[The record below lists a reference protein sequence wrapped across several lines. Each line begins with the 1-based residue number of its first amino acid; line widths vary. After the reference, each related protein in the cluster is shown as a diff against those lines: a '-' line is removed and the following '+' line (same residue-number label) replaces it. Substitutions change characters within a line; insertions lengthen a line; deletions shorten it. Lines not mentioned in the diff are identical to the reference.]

1 MPLRRVW
8 CSSGL
13 VCWWERRGQ
22 GTLSAGHCL
31 LCPSSGVILQNSC
44 EIVGERHCETAGGAT
59 PCTGVAMLKSFGTRQ
74 FPLQQCEHSSGSA
87 IRAEPGGCIFLLVV
101 HLLAAPLWRG
111 RAGWALGFFELIWL
125 GNTTLVETISRR
137 AVSRSAVIRCRSTS

>member
-59 PCTGVAMLKSFGTRQ
+59 PCTGVAMLKSFGTRHS
-74 FPLQQCEHSSGSA
+74 FPCSSVSTAVAVQYVQSQVDASSSWLFTYWQPLFEEGEQDGLWDSLSWSGWE
-87 IRAEPGGCIFLLVV
+87 IQ
-101 HLLAAPLWRG
+101 PLWRLFQG
-111 RAGWALGFFELIWL
+111 GLFPGLL
-125 GNTTLVETISRR
+125 
-137 AVSRSAVIRCRSTS
+137 